1 MDMFDKKLF
10 SIVFCDDNT
19 PNFKYSNL
27 YIKDDKLPYLTV
39 GNNIPVDTGPFYE
52 KLKAAKPFV
61 ALF

>member
-1 MDMFDKKLF
+1 MTILPIS
-10 SIVFCDDNT
+10 SIPT
-19 PNFKYSNL
+19 YISKMTNF
-27 YIKDDKLPYLTV
+27 PYLTV